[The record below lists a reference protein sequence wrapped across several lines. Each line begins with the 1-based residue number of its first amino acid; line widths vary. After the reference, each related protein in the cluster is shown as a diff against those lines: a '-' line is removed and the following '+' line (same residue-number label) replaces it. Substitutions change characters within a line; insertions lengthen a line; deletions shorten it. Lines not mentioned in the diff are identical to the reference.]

1 MEKIMQLIDLTNSYK
16 NNNDELIAVKN
27 VNLDL
32 YKRQSISIMGPSG
45 CGKSTFLN
53 LIGLIQKPTSGNI
66 LINSVNVNDYTIKQK
81 AYLRNK
87 FFGYVA
93 QNYLLIDGYTAMENV
108 EIPLLYS
115 NQKICKKDR
124 RKKVMSILESV
135 EMSNKAYDDVKELS
149 GGQQQRVAIAR
160 ALVNEP
166 SMILADEPT
175 GALDSNTG
183 DEIIKLLLSIAE
195 NGKTLILVT
204 HNEEIAQRCNITLK
218 MKDGI
223 IYNK

>member
-1 MEKIMQLIDLTNSYK
+1 MQLIDLTNSYK